1 MFSEAMYNMKKFE
14 YFETKVMH
22 KYLIQFENLYKF
34 YQFFLFDFLG
44 QIDLILPDENVSQGA
59 KCPNTDNLHTTEV

>member
-14 YFETKVMH
+14 YFETKIMR
-22 KYLIQFENLYKF
+22 KYLIQFKNLYEF

-44 QIDLILPDENVSQGA
+44 QIDLILPDQNVSQGA
-59 KCPNTDNLHTTEV
+59 KCPNTHNLYTTEV